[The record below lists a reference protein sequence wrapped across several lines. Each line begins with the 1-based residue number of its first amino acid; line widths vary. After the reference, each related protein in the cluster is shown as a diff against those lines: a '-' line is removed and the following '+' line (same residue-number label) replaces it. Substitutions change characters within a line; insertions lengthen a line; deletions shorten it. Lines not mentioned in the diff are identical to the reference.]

1 MSDKIKKKIAGLIDQ
16 TLLKPNSSNQEYLT
30 LCRDAMK
37 WGFRTVCVEPYFVDQ
52 CVQHLEGTST
62 EVCTVIDFPK
72 GLGDIER
79 NLDDVEMVI
88 NEGAMEIDMVMDI
101 DSFRLKKYDKVLT
114 GIYSI
119 VEAAAGR
126 VVKVIIETCHWNDDE
141 IKIACEIIKE
151 AKAQF
156 VKTSTGFSNN
166 GAKVSQVKVIRQTVG
181 DLFGVKASGGIN
193 SFNDAIKMIEAGA
206 NRIGTSSGVKII
218 EGINAD

>member
-1 MSDKIKKKIAGLIDQ
+1 
-16 TLLKPNSSNQEYLT
+16 
-30 LCRDAMK
+30 
-37 WGFRTVCVEPYFVDQ
+37 
-52 CVQHLEGTST
+52 
-62 EVCTVIDFPK
+62 
-72 GLGDIER
+72 
-79 NLDDVEMVI
+79 
-88 NEGAMEIDMVMDI
+88 
-101 DSFRLKKYDKVLT
+101 
-114 GIYSI
+114 
-119 VEAAAGR
+119 
-126 VVKVIIETCHWNDDE
+126 VIIETCHWNDDE

-218 EGINAD
+218 EGINAG

>member
-1 MSDKIKKKIAGLIDQ
+1 MADKIKKKIAGLIDQ

-52 CVQHLEGTST
+52 CVQYLEGTST

-218 EGINAD
+218 EGINAG

>member
-1 MSDKIKKKIAGLIDQ
+1 MADKIKKKIAGLIDQ

-30 LCRDAMK
+30 LCKDARE

-52 CVQHLEGTST
+52 CVQYLEGTST

-119 VEAAAGR
+119 VEAAAGNR
-126 VVKVIIETCHWNDDE
+126 ELQLQVSENDE

-156 VKTSTGFSNN
+156 VKTSTGFSKN
-166 GAKVSQVKVIRQTVG
+166 GAKVSQVKVIRQSVG

-218 EGINAD
+218 EGINAG